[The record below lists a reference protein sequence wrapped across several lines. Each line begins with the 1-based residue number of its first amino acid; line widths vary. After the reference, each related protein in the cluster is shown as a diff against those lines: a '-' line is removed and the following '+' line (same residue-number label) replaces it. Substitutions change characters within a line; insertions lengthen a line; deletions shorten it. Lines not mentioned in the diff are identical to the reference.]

1 MRAMIRLPLLTVF
14 VAHIKFVQTSNNVLL
29 NNQINK
35 SEKSEKKNKIIK
47 SRSQKMQHFSLSI
60 ILQLAFRVDFLF
72 VAQQFTSRWNGK
84 F

>member
-35 SEKSEKKNKIIK
+35 SEKSEKKK
-47 SRSQKMQHFSLSI
+47 
-60 ILQLAFRVDFLF
+60 
-72 VAQQFTSRWNGK
+72 
-84 F
+84 